1 METYRRKHILFLV
14 AFGVSLGADFVK
26 DSNNSLIEFYGN
38 SKSKI
43 NIVIKDNID
52 IEGEI
57 TSAGSLALE
66 DNIASKNAFIVQKLI
81 DANFNIAGKTNLSE
95 WANFRS
101 EDSVSGWSSY
111 GGQTKHFLNT
121 GYNPCGSSSGSA
133 VAVASGIVDI
143 AIGTE
148 TNGSI
153 SCPSSVNGIVGF
165 KPTVGLVSRTGI
177 VPISS
182 TQDTAGPM
190 GISVDLVAKTLEV
203 IAGYDPLDASTN
215 SIPVNLDFNFSKDLI
230 STSIEGKRFAILQSN
245 TSNEL
250 MKPLL
255 DEIKLLL
262 SNNGAILVEI
272 EDTREYPGEDEYFLL
287 KYEFKEGLEKY
298 LSSATGKKKY
308 LQEIIDFNKKNQKRV
323 MPYFGQDI
331 LIASLEASEDEE
343 RYQRSIK
350 RTKEVKDQTLNIFN
364 KYNLDAMIGLTR
376 GPAWKINYEGG
387 DSKAIDRSKSFGNGG
402 FAAISGL
409 PHLTIPFFTIDN
421 FPVGLSI
428 IGSPWSDKK
437 VLEIGAFL
445 ETKKTVDFNYTIS
458 TQGKC
463 RVDRD
468 ISRTGTYIRI
478 SECIDDVD
486 YKPIFKRAPDYPRNP
501 LRKRIMGYSIV
512 MFDIEENGKTSN
524 HEIIAEKCFNI
535 EANGSYYW
543 YEASDE
549 TVYMPIDCNYFNDS
563 SIAAARKLKYENNF
577 GGTIK
582 EVQHKFTYL
591 LEN

>member
-1 METYRRKHILFLV
+1 MESYRRKYILFLV

-52 IEGEI
+52 IEGKI

-111 GGQTKHFLNT
+111 GGQTKHFLNKE
-121 GYNPCGSSSGSA
+121 YNPCGSSSGSA

-182 TQDTAGPM
+182 SQDTAGPM

-445 ETKKTVDFNYTIS
+445 EGKKEVNFNYGIS
-458 TQGKC
+458 SNGLCKVYRDDRLTGMHF
-463 RVDRD
+463 RVSDCVDDAEFSPIYKTRPGYPKEA
-468 ISRTGTYIRI
+468 ISR
-478 SECIDDVD
+478 
-486 YKPIFKRAPDYPRNP
+486 N
-501 LRKRIMGYSIV
+501 IMGYSIV

-524 HEIIAEKCFNI
+524 HKIIEEKCFNI
-535 EANGSYYW
+535 KANGEYYW
-543 YEASDE
+543 YNASDE
-549 TVYMPIDCNYFNDS
+549 TVYLPIDCNYFNKN
-563 SIAAARKLKYENNF
+563 SIMAARTLKYENNF
-577 GGTIK
+577 GGIIK
-582 EVQHKFTYL
+582 EVMHKFTYL
-591 LEN
+591 L

>member
-1 METYRRKHILFLV
+1 MESYRRKYILFLV

-52 IEGEI
+52 IEGKI

-111 GGQTKHFLNT
+111 GGQTKHFLNKE
-121 GYNPCGSSSGSA
+121 YNPCGSSSGSA

-203 IAGYDPLDASTN
+203 IAGYDPLDASTY
-215 SIPVNLDFNFSKDLI
+215 SIPADLDFNFSKDLI
-230 STSIEGKRFAILQSN
+230 SASIEGKRFAILQSN

-445 ETKKTVDFNYTIS
+445 EGKKEVNFNYGIS
-458 TQGKC
+458 SNGLCKVYRDDRLTGMHF
-463 RVDRD
+463 RVSDCVDDAEFSPIYKTRPGYPKEA
-468 ISRTGTYIRI
+468 ISR
-478 SECIDDVD
+478 
-486 YKPIFKRAPDYPRNP
+486 N
-501 LRKRIMGYSIV
+501 IMGYSIV

-524 HEIIAEKCFNI
+524 HKIIEEKCFNI
-535 EANGSYYW
+535 KANGEYYW
-543 YEASDE
+543 YNASDE
-549 TVYMPIDCNYFNDS
+549 TVYLPIDCNYFNKN
-563 SIAAARKLKYENNF
+563 SIMAARTLKYENNF
-577 GGTIK
+577 GGIIK
-582 EVQHKFTYL
+582 EVMHKFTYL
-591 LEN
+591 L

>member
-1 METYRRKHILFLV
+1 MESYRRKHILFLV

-52 IEGEI
+52 IEGKI

-121 GYNPCGSSSGSA
+121 QYNPCGSSSGSA

-182 TQDTAGPM
+182 SQDTAGPM

-445 ETKKTVDFNYTIS
+445 EGKKKVNFNYGIS
-458 TQGKC
+458 SNGLCKVYRDDRLTGMHF
-463 RVDRD
+463 RVSDCVDDAEFSPIYKTRPGYPKEA
-468 ISRTGTYIRI
+468 ISR
-478 SECIDDVD
+478 
-486 YKPIFKRAPDYPRNP
+486 N
-501 LRKRIMGYSIV
+501 IMGYSIV

-524 HEIIAEKCFNI
+524 HKIIEEKCFNI
-535 EANGSYYW
+535 KANGEYYW
-543 YEASDE
+543 YNASDE
-549 TVYMPIDCNYFNDS
+549 TVYLPIDCNYFNKN
-563 SIAAARKLKYENNF
+563 SIMAARTLKYENNF
-577 GGTIK
+577 GGIIK
-582 EVQHKFTYL
+582 EVMHKFTYL
-591 LEN
+591 L

>member
-182 TQDTAGPM
+182 SQDTAGPM

-445 ETKKTVDFNYTIS
+445 EGKKKVNFNYGIS
-458 TQGKC
+458 SNGLCKVYRDDRLTGMHF
-463 RVDRD
+463 RVSDCVDDAEFSPIYKTRPGYPKEA
-468 ISRTGTYIRI
+468 ISR
-478 SECIDDVD
+478 
-486 YKPIFKRAPDYPRNP
+486 N
-501 LRKRIMGYSIV
+501 IMGYSIV

-524 HEIIAEKCFNI
+524 HKIIEEKCFNI
-535 EANGSYYW
+535 KANGEYYW
-543 YEASDE
+543 YNASDE
-549 TVYMPIDCNYFNDS
+549 TVYLPIDCNYFNKN
-563 SIAAARKLKYENNF
+563 SIMAARTLKYENNF
-577 GGTIK
+577 GGIIK
-582 EVQHKFTYL
+582 EVMHKFTYL
-591 LEN
+591 L

>member
-1 METYRRKHILFLV
+1 MESYRRKYIIFLV

-111 GGQTKHFLNT
+111 GGQTKHFLNKE
-121 GYNPCGSSSGSA
+121 YNPCGSSSGSA

-203 IAGYDPLDASTN
+203 IAGYDPLDASTY
-215 SIPVNLDFNFSKDLI
+215 SIPADLDFNFSKDLI
-230 STSIEGKRFAILQSN
+230 SASIEGKRFAILQSN

-331 LIASLEASEDEE
+331 LIASLEASKDEE

-350 RTKEVKDQTLNIFN
+350 KTKEVKDQTLNIFN

-445 ETKKTVDFNYTIS
+445 EGKKEVNFNYGIS
-458 TQGKC
+458 SNGLCKVYRDDRLTGMHF
-463 RVDRD
+463 RVSDCVDDAEFSPIYKTRPGYPKEA
-468 ISRTGTYIRI
+468 ISR
-478 SECIDDVD
+478 
-486 YKPIFKRAPDYPRNP
+486 N
-501 LRKRIMGYSIV
+501 IMGYSIV

-524 HEIIAEKCFNI
+524 HKIIEEKCFNI
-535 EANGSYYW
+535 KANGEYYW
-543 YEASDE
+543 YNASDE
-549 TVYMPIDCNYFNDS
+549 TVYLPIDCNYFNKN
-563 SIAAARKLKYENNF
+563 SIMAARTLKYENNF
-577 GGTIK
+577 GGIIK
-582 EVQHKFTYL
+582 EVMHKFTYL
-591 LEN
+591 L

>member
-1 METYRRKHILFLV
+1 METYRRKYILFLV
-14 AFGVSLGADFVK
+14 AFGVSLGADFEK

-52 IEGEI
+52 IEGKI

-203 IAGYDPLDASTN
+203 IAGYDPLDTSTY
-215 SIPVNLDFNFSKDLI
+215 SIPADLDFNFSKDLI
-230 STSIEGKRFAILQSN
+230 SASIEGKRFAILQSN

-308 LQEIIDFNKKNQKRV
+308 LQEIIDFNKENQKRV

-331 LIASLEASEDEE
+331 LIASLEASKDEE

-350 RTKEVKDQTLNIFN
+350 KTKEVKDQTLNIFN

-445 ETKKTVDFNYTIS
+445 EGKKEVNFNYGIS
-458 TQGKC
+458 SNGLCKVYRDDTLTGIHF
-463 RVDRD
+463 RVSD
-468 ISRTGTYIRI
+468 
-478 SECIDDVD
+478 CVDDAKFSPI
-486 YKPIFKRAPDYPRNP
+486 YKTRAVYPRRAI
-501 LRKRIMGYSIV
+501 LGKIMGYSFV
-512 MFDIEENGKTSN
+512 MFDIENNGTTSN
-524 HEIIAEKCFNI
+524 HKIIAEKCFNI

-563 SIAAARKLKYENNF
+563 SIAAARRLKYENNF

>member
-1 METYRRKHILFLV
+1 METYRRKYILFLV

-52 IEGEI
+52 IEGKI

-121 GYNPCGSSSGSA
+121 QYNPCGSSSGSA

-182 TQDTAGPM
+182 SQDTAGPM

-364 KYNLDAMIGLTR
+364 KYNLDVMIGLTR

-445 ETKKTVDFNYTIS
+445 EGKKKVNFNYGIS
-458 TQGKC
+458 SNGLCKVYRDDRLTGMHF
-463 RVDRD
+463 RVSDCVDDAEFSPIYKTRPGYPKEA
-468 ISRTGTYIRI
+468 ISR
-478 SECIDDVD
+478 
-486 YKPIFKRAPDYPRNP
+486 N
-501 LRKRIMGYSIV
+501 IMGYSIV

-524 HEIIAEKCFNI
+524 HKIIEEKCFNI
-535 EANGSYYW
+535 KANGEYYW
-543 YEASDE
+543 YNASDE
-549 TVYMPIDCNYFNDS
+549 TVYLPIDCNYFNKN
-563 SIAAARKLKYENNF
+563 SIMAARTLKYENNF
-577 GGTIK
+577 GGIIK
-582 EVQHKFTYL
+582 EVMHKFTYL
-591 LEN
+591 L

>member
-1 METYRRKHILFLV
+1 MKTYRQKYILFLIV
-14 AFGVSLGADFVK
+14 FGVTLGADFVK

-52 IEGEI
+52 IEGKI

-111 GGQTKHFLNT
+111 GGQTKHFLNKE
-121 GYNPCGSSSGSA
+121 YNPCGSSSGSA

-203 IAGYDPLDASTN
+203 IAGYDPLDTSTY
-215 SIPVNLDFNFSKDLI
+215 SIPADLDFNFSKDLI
-230 STSIEGKRFAILQSN
+230 SASIEGKRFAILQSN

-298 LSSATGKKKY
+298 LSSASGKKKY

-445 ETKKTVDFNYTIS
+445 EGKKEVNFNYGIS
-458 TQGKC
+458 SNGLCKVYGDDTLTGMYF
-463 RVDRD
+463 RVSD
-468 ISRTGTYIRI
+468 
-478 SECIDDVD
+478 CVDDAEFSPI
-486 YKPIFKRAPDYPRNP
+486 YKTRAVYPRRAISKN
-501 LRKRIMGYSIV
+501 IMGYSIV
-512 MFDIEENGKTSN
+512 MFDIENNGKTSN
-524 HEIIAEKCFNI
+524 HKIIAEKCFNI

-543 YEASDE
+543 FEASDE

-563 SIAAARKLKYENNF
+563 SIMAARKLKYENNF

-582 EVQHKFTYL
+582 EVKHKFTYL

>member
-1 METYRRKHILFLV
+1 MESFRRKYILFLV

-203 IAGYDPLDASTN
+203 IAGYDPLDTSTY
-215 SIPVNLDFNFSKDLI
+215 SIPADLDFNFSKDLI
-230 STSIEGKRFAILQSN
+230 SASIEGKRFAILQSN

-298 LSSATGKKKY
+298 LSSAAGKKKY
-308 LQEIIDFNKKNQKRV
+308 LQEIIDFNKENQKRV

-331 LIASLEASEDEE
+331 LIASLEASKDEE

-350 RTKEVKDQTLNIFN
+350 KTKEAKDQTLNIFN

-428 IGSPWSDKK
+428 IGSPWNDKK

-445 ETKKTVDFNYTIS
+445 EGKKEVNFNYGIS
-458 TQGKC
+458 SNGLCKVYRDDTLTGIHF
-463 RVDRD
+463 RVSD
-468 ISRTGTYIRI
+468 
-478 SECIDDVD
+478 CVDDAEFSPI
-486 YKPIFKRAPDYPRNP
+486 YKTRAVYPRRAI
-501 LRKRIMGYSIV
+501 LGKIMGYSIV
-512 MFDIEENGKTSN
+512 MFDIENNGTTSN
-524 HEIIAEKCFNI
+524 HKIIAEKCFNI

-563 SIAAARKLKYENNF
+563 SIMAARRLKYENNF

>member
-1 METYRRKHILFLV
+1 METYRRKYILFLV

-52 IEGEI
+52 IEGKI

-445 ETKKTVDFNYTIS
+445 EGKKKVNFNYGIS
-458 TQGKC
+458 SNGLCKVYRDDRLTGMHF
-463 RVDRD
+463 RVSDCVDDAEFSPIYKTRPGYPKEA
-468 ISRTGTYIRI
+468 ISR
-478 SECIDDVD
+478 
-486 YKPIFKRAPDYPRNP
+486 N
-501 LRKRIMGYSIV
+501 IMGYSIV

-524 HEIIAEKCFNI
+524 HKIIEEKCFNI
-535 EANGSYYW
+535 KANGEYYW
-543 YEASDE
+543 YNASDE
-549 TVYMPIDCNYFNDS
+549 TVYLPIDCNYFNKN
-563 SIAAARKLKYENNF
+563 SIMAARTLKYENNF
-577 GGTIK
+577 GGIIK
-582 EVQHKFTYL
+582 EVMHKFTYL
-591 LEN
+591 L